1 MCDGVLEL
9 KRPYLRLLTLLVSI
23 SLLVSLTGGC
33 QQDGESE
40 SRPVKSEKVT
50 IGVTDEPTIL
60 NPFLPPGTTQA
71 TKNITSSVLW
81 GLLYVTPDLK
91 YAPRLAEE
99 VPTVENG
106 QVKKDPFTVTFNIK
120 EDAVWSD
127 GEPVT
132 SYDLR
137 FTWEMI
143 MNGEYPIADRSGYD
157 KIERIDTPYKK
168 TARIVFKE
176 PYSAY
181 LDLFSTTH
189 PLLPRH
195 LLEGRDFNEV
205 MNDFITFSSGPY
217 KFKNWKRGEQLTLV
231 KNEKFWDKEPYVS
244 EVTFKFVPKTDDL
257 LNKLTDGEIHAAFLT
272 SDRASLES
280 LASNKSFGIKV
291 SPGMLWEHLAF
302 NMSKAPYNDINIR
315 RAIAHVIDKV
325 RLSTEA
331 TGEVQVL
338 DSVLVPQQKFFY
350 APAWSKYDYDL
361 EKSAGYLVKAGYK
374 KGKSGYFEKD
384 GAPLTV
390 AISVATG
397 DPLREE
403 ASKLIKADLERAGFK
418 ADVKSADP
426 NTFFNSWLPEGNFD
440 VALWAWLSTMEPDF
454 AHMFSATSNP
464 PAGGNYY
471 RYANDDV
478 TSMLK
483 DVSATTDIAERAKLY
498 RSIQAKLSD
507 DLVVIP
513 LYQHPQT
520 LVHNKRVKGIK
531 NNITLEGPFW
541 NLDEWW
547 VAKE

>member
-1 MCDGVLEL
+1 M

-23 SLLVSLTGGC
+23 SLLVSLIGGC
-33 QQDGESE
+33 QDGNSE
-40 SRPVKSEKVT
+40 NRLVKGGKVI
-50 IGVTDEPTIL
+50 IGVTNEPIIL
-60 NPFLPPGTTQA
+60 NPFLPAGSTQA

-81 GLLYVTPDLK
+81 GLLYITPDLK

-132 SYDLR
+132 SYDVR

-143 MNGEYPIADRSGYD
+143 MNGDYPIADRSGYD

-176 PYSAY
+176 PYAAY

-189 PLLPRH
+189 PILPRH

-231 KNEKFWDKEPYVS
+231 KNDKFWGKEPYVN
-244 EVTFKFVPKTDDL
+244 EVVFNFVPKADHL
-257 LNKLTDGEIHAAFLT
+257 LKKLTDGKLDAVLIE
-272 SDRASLES
+272 SGRASLAS
-280 LASNKSFGIKV
+280 LASNKSFEVKAG
-291 SPGMLWEHLAF
+291 SGMLWEHLAF
-302 NMSKAPYNDINIR
+302 NMSKAPYNDVNVR
-315 RAIAHVIDKV
+315 RAIAHAIDKV
-325 RLSTEA
+325 KLSTEV

-350 APAWSKYDYDL
+350 TPAWSKYDYDT
-361 EKSAGYLVKAGYK
+361 KKVIDYLSKAGYK
-374 KGKSGYFEKD
+374 KGKSGNFEKD
-384 GAPLTV
+384 GVPLTV
-390 AISVATG
+390 AISAATG
-397 DPLREE
+397 DPLRGE
-403 ASKLIKADLERAGFK
+403 AVKLIKADLERAGFK
-418 ADVKSADP
+418 VELKSADP
-426 NTFFNSWLPEGNFD
+426 STFFNSWLPEGNFD
-440 VALWAWLSTMEPDF
+440 VALWAWLSTMEPDL
-454 AHMFSATSNP
+454 AHIFSTNSNP
-464 PAGGNYY
+464 PSGGNYY
-471 RYANDDV
+471 RYENDDV
-478 TSMLK
+478 TSMLEG
-483 DVSATTDIAERAKLY
+483 VSTTIDIAGRAKLY
-498 RSIQAKLSD
+498 RNIQTKLSD

-520 LVHNKRVKGIK
+520 LVHDKRVKGIK
-531 NNITLEGPFW
+531 NNITFEGPFW
-541 NLDEWW
+541 NLGEWW
-547 VAKE
+547 VIKE